1 MRTRSAVVTFGHPF
15 VLKGF
20 ADAIPAGSY
29 VVETDE
35 EPLPTVLQSAYRRA
49 TTWLTLPSQEGTG
62 ATEIVAIDPAE
73 LAAALARDSQGTPR
87 QAGASIRDFD

>member
-15 VLKGF
+15 VLQGF

-35 EPLPTVLQSAYRRA
+35 EPLPTVLHSAYRR
-49 TTWLTLPSQEGTG
+49 TITWLTLPSREGAG
-62 ATEIVAIDPAE
+62 ASELIVVDAAD
-73 LAAALARDSQGTPR
+73 LAAALARDSVG
-87 QAGASIRDFD
+87 